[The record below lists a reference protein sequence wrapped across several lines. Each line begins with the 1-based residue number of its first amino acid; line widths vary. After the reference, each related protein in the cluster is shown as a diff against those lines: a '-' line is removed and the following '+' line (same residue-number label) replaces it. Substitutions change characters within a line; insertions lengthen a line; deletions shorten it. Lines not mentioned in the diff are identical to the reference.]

1 TMRNIVTAVT
11 FTLVSFTVICHVT
24 GFSGDTNL
32 TSSDGFI
39 TSITIY
45 NIYSTIQGS
54 ESTISNSTNHGSSI
68 SSDECSDVTA
78 ACSMGDYGWI
88 AAAVGWGLWFIT
100 LILLCANK
108 LSKMGLE
115 PWWVIDTPRNRTV
128 ARLPNGVESAHY
140 CRKIESSM
148 LRACRSFCLG
158 KI

>member
-1 TMRNIVTAVT
+1 MMRNIAT

-32 TSSDGFI
+32 TSSDGSI
-39 TSITIY
+39 TSITRY

-78 ACSMGDYGWI
+78 TCSMAAKCCQMGVGDYGWI

-108 LSKMGLE
+108 LSKMGVDE
-115 PWWVIDTPRNRTV
+115 QKKYV
-128 ARLPNGVESAHY
+128 
-140 CRKIESSM
+140 
-148 LRACRSFCLG
+148 RA
-158 KI
+158 